1 MMKKNKYSRELFIKY
16 RKYVYTNIIIL
27 FIITFWSIIGPIVLR
42 SVLNSSNNAFN
53 TKNIAMYFGIVVLL
67 YVTKY
72 IYNHF
77 KFYFTEKF
85 KNNETV
91 DLYEKVFRMKY
102 SKINE
107 LEPTYITERVSLT
120 IETVFSLYVS
130 SLTGI
135 LTHSLPGI
143 CSL

>member
-16 RKYVYTNIIIL
+16 RKYIYTNIIIL

-91 DLYEKVFRMKY
+91 DLYEKVFNCY
-102 SKINE
+102 F
-107 LEPTYITERVSLT
+107 LTVLATCDSLT
-120 IETVFSLYVS
+120 VTTTSVFK
-130 SLTGI
+130 TP
-135 LTHSLPGI
+135 HS
-143 CSL
+143 